1 MANPNSSTII
11 RLLIVIAALYATS
24 VQAEPPRTVT
34 VTGSATTRAEPD
46 IAQISMDVVQ
56 RSPAPAE
63 AQQEAASVTERTLQL
78 LDELGIERK
87 HVNTTGTSIR
97 PDYRW
102 NQETREQQLI
112 GYIAERT
119 IQVELQDLAKLGDLL
134 EGAVKAGVN
143 QVQPPVLDSSRRP
156 EIHRDTLA
164 QAAED
169 ARANASTLAKS
180 LDATLGR
187 ALEINAADYIPQPAP
202 MLRMQANAAMAESA
216 GQSYNAG
223 EIRFDAR
230 VNVVFELT
238 GSQ

>member
-1 MANPNSSTII
+1 MPNPNISTIN
-11 RLLIVIAALYATS
+11 RLLIVIVALCATS
-24 VQAEPPRTVT
+24 VLAETPRTVT

-46 IAQISMDVVQ
+46 IAHIRMAVVQ

-63 AQQEAASVTERTLQL
+63 AQQEAAKVTESTLRL
-78 LDELGIERK
+78 LDKLGVERK

-97 PDYRW
+97 PDYSW
-102 NQETREQQLI
+102 NQETREQKLI

-119 IQVELQDLAKLGDLL
+119 IQVELQDLAKLGDLF

-143 QVQPPVLDSSRRP
+143 QVQPPVLDSSRRR
-156 EIHRDTLA
+156 EIHRDALA
-164 QAAED
+164 LAAND
-169 ARANASTLAKS
+169 ARTNASTLAKA
-180 LDATLGR
+180 LDAKLGR
-187 ALEINAADYIPQPAP
+187 ALEINAAEYMPQPAP
-202 MLRMQANAAMAESA
+202 MLRMQADTAMAESS

-238 GSQ
+238 GS